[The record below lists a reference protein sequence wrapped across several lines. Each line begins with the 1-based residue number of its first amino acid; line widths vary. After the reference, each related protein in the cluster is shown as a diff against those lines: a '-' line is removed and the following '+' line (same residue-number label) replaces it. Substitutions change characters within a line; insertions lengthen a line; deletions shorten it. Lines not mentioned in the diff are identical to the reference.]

1 MDRQNNQWF
10 IVNKKAFKDNAK
22 LTLFEKSYKNNNDNE
37 NNLLTN
43 SLKKV
48 LHSKESQPCRF
59 RITLIITLINI
70 VGKKYQ
76 ELFLWCLF

>member
-48 LHSKESQPCRF
+48 LHSKES
-59 RITLIITLINI
+59 
-70 VGKKYQ
+70 
-76 ELFLWCLF
+76 